1 MNGQVLGHA
10 DCTSELPRS
19 RLQYLGAATSG
30 VAYCTALTGLDWTVQ
45 YGPGLGALG
54 DSSTY
59 LLFLP
64 PRLMCA
70 VDPIRYT
77 APRSVWL
84 RAAKAHETHG
94 LLLTSW
100 RPFSCDERLQE
111 SSILHAAPD
120 NHQFD
125 LQSRRQARG
134 APSSICHPVSTLAS
148 RGDIVQL
155 PSSGQLSDQQI
166 PSAPRDEMEVSAKSC
181 PHLATHTP
189 THTRTHTHTH
199 TRTRWPLA
207 AGRWEPHGEADSL
220 TYCALSRYRP
230 RLGWCL

>member
-1 MNGQVLGHA
+1 MCSRSHPA
-10 DCTSELPRS
+10 HCASERLAQSCEGS
-19 RLQYLGAATSG
+19 RDTRA
-30 VAYCTALTGLDWTVQ
+30 
-45 YGPGLGALG
+45 
-54 DSSTY
+54 
-59 LLFLP
+59 
-64 PRLMCA
+64 A
-70 VDPIRYT
+70 VD
-77 APRSVWL
+77 L
-84 RAAKAHETHG
+84 MAA
-94 LLLTSW
+94 L
-100 RPFSCDERLQE
+100 FCDERLQE

-189 THTRTHTHTH
+189 THTHTHTH